1 MTLLNAVIL
10 LGLILI
16 TFGCVFYV
24 IAMLMERYY
33 DRKLW
38 ELDQR
43 LRRDDK
49 WRDKQQIETT
59 PLWALSVVQYDAD
72 EIRNKRR
79 EMKPIDKTQDKW
91 DDDKWDKFDLKLY
104 SAIHEATGVQLNEDA
119 EIFELYCN
127 LRDAIF
133 NEYQ

>member
-1 MTLLNAVIL
+1 L
-10 LGLILI
+10 
-16 TFGCVFYV
+16 
-24 IAMLMERYY
+24 
-33 DRKLW
+33 
-38 ELDQR
+38 
-43 LRRDDK
+43 
-49 WRDKQQIETT
+49 
-59 PLWALSVVQYDAD
+59 DAD
-72 EIRNKRR
+72 EDNEAPELKEEKR
-79 EMKPIDKTQDKW
+79 MKPIDKTQDKW

>member
-1 MTLLNAVIL
+1 LNNNNQPRSEIIGA
-10 LGLILI
+10 
-16 TFGCVFYV
+16 
-24 IAMLMERYY
+24 R
-33 DRKLW
+33 
-38 ELDQR
+38 
-43 LRRDDK
+43 
-49 WRDKQQIETT
+49 TT
-59 PLWALSVVQYDAD
+59 KG
-72 EIRNKRR
+72 E

>member
-1 MTLLNAVIL
+1 MDNKYNDPRSEIIGAR
-10 LGLILI
+10 I
-16 TFGCVFYV
+16 TRG
-24 IAMLMERYY
+24 E
-33 DRKLW
+33 
-38 ELDQR
+38 
-43 LRRDDK
+43 
-49 WRDKQQIETT
+49 
-59 PLWALSVVQYDAD
+59 
-72 EIRNKRR
+72 

>member
-1 MTLLNAVIL
+1 
-10 LGLILI
+10 
-16 TFGCVFYV
+16 
-24 IAMLMERYY
+24 MEVNNNQPRSEIIGA
-33 DRKLW
+33 R
-38 ELDQR
+38 
-43 LRRDDK
+43 
-49 WRDKQQIETT
+49 TT
-59 PLWALSVVQYDAD
+59 KG
-72 EIRNKRR
+72 E

>member
-1 MTLLNAVIL
+1 VEVNNNQPRSEIIGA
-10 LGLILI
+10 
-16 TFGCVFYV
+16 
-24 IAMLMERYY
+24 R
-33 DRKLW
+33 
-38 ELDQR
+38 
-43 LRRDDK
+43 
-49 WRDKQQIETT
+49 TT
-59 PLWALSVVQYDAD
+59 KG
-72 EIRNKRR
+72 E

>member
-1 MTLLNAVIL
+1 MLEVYLKTNNQPRSEIIGAR
-10 LGLILI
+10 I
-16 TFGCVFYV
+16 TRG
-24 IAMLMERYY
+24 
-33 DRKLW
+33 K
-38 ELDQR
+38 
-43 LRRDDK
+43 
-49 WRDKQQIETT
+49 
-59 PLWALSVVQYDAD
+59 
-72 EIRNKRR
+72 

>member
-1 MTLLNAVIL
+1 
-10 LGLILI
+10 
-16 TFGCVFYV
+16 
-24 IAMLMERYY
+24 
-33 DRKLW
+33 
-38 ELDQR
+38 
-43 LRRDDK
+43 
-49 WRDKQQIETT
+49 
-59 PLWALSVVQYDAD
+59 LSVVNYNAD
-72 EIRNKRR
+72 EIRNRKEE

>member
-1 MTLLNAVIL
+1 MNNNQPRSEIIGA
-10 LGLILI
+10 
-16 TFGCVFYV
+16 
-24 IAMLMERYY
+24 R
-33 DRKLW
+33 
-38 ELDQR
+38 
-43 LRRDDK
+43 
-49 WRDKQQIETT
+49 TT
-59 PLWALSVVQYDAD
+59 KG
-72 EIRNKRR
+72 E

>member
-1 MTLLNAVIL
+1 M
-10 LGLILI
+10 
-16 TFGCVFYV
+16 
-24 IAMLMERYY
+24 RS
-33 DRKLW
+33 
-38 ELDQR
+38 
-43 LRRDDK
+43 
-49 WRDKQQIETT
+49 ET
-59 PLWALSVVQYDAD
+59 
-72 EIRNKRR
+72 KRR
-79 EMKPIDKTQDKW
+79 EEMKPIDKTQDKW